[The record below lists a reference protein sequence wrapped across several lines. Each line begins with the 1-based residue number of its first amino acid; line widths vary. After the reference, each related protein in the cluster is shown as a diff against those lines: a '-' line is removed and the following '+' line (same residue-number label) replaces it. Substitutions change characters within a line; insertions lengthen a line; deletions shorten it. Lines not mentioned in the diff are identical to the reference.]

1 MRWSW
6 VRATSPAGAESG
18 RRPAHVALTRLGAAL
33 VAVALVAVACSSG
46 NRPRAAASPAR
57 SPTPTPTAT
66 STIPATPTPQP
77 RAPGPLNLSQQAVAQ
92 DLVAPWAIDFA
103 RDGSI
108 WFTERPGRVRVI
120 R

>member
-33 VAVALVAVACSSG
+33 VAVALVAVACSPG

-66 STIPATPTPQP
+66 PTAPATPTPQP
-77 RAPGPLNLSQQAVAQ
+77 RAPGPCKLSQKGVGQAPGAAWGV
-92 DLVAPWAIDFA
+92 DFA
-103 RDGSI
+103 RAG
-108 WFTERPGRVRVI
+108 
-120 R
+120 